1 MDIKRWDGQVIGKRE
16 LINMAVM
23 AKPVDR
29 ILMIREDKVDDF
41 LSQKRDNNMWD
52 KIQKKAEILRKNLII
67 K

>member
-1 MDIKRWDGQVIGKRE
+1 
-16 LINMAVM
+16 MAVM